1 MAVGDVRDTISFASA
16 LDFSHDLRSL
26 VHSLDGLIRP
36 GPLILCSREGR
47 VLLKPAHLILGSA
60 YRIKNY
66 LRGTIEGSV
75 SMRLIKDE
83 DKTYAFED
91 RGQGLNNLLSRES
104 HVMCR
109 RRRSKASIVMQEA
122 VALCGV
128 Q

>member
-60 YRIKNY
+60 YRIKNH

-91 RGQGLNNLLSRES
+91 RGQGLNNLLGSES

-109 RRRSKASIVMQEA
+109 RRRSQGSVVMQEA